1 MPTNENRPTSE
12 TERLPNRLIH
22 EKSPYLLQHAYNPV
36 DWYPW
41 GEEAF
46 QKARDENKLIFLSI
60 GYSTCHWCHVMENE
74 SFEDEEVAA
83 LMNEAF
89 VSIKVDREERPD
101 IDSIYMTAAVMMTQ
115 SGGWPLNI
123 IMTPNQKPIL
133 AMTYIPRTT
142 RFQRTGML
150 ELIPRIH
157 DLWRDDPDKVLDFA
171 EQVTTSLQNYSSI
184 SPGEALEASLLESS
198 YQGLSNQ
205 YDPVHGG
212 FGNAPKFPTPHNLLY
227 LLRYWKRSGDE
238 DALIMVEATLR
249 AMRFGGI
256 YDQLGYG
263 LHRYST
269 DAEWFAP
276 HFEKML
282 YDQAMIGMAYSDVY
296 LATGKP
302 EFEQTAREI
311 YTYVLRD
318 MLDAKG
324 GFYSAEDADSE
335 GVEGKYY
342 LWTTDEIRD
351 MLPEEQA
358 GFVIDTFNLSEAGN
372 FTEGKPEGNILHL
385 SQALGED
392 AERWEPIRKKLYEKR
407 EERIKPYKDDKV
419 LTDWNGLMIASLSKA
434 AQAFDEPQY
443 AQAAQAAADFIL
455 SEMRDEGERLLHRY
469 RDGEVGIDGT
479 VDDYAFFIWGLLEL
493 YETTFNVRY
502 LTSAIELQNQL
513 DAHFWDTVSG
523 GYFQTAND
531 GEELLTRIKKIDNSA
546 IPSGNSIALLNL
558 LRLGRITADTGYEE
572 RADQLSRAFSS
583 MVKRFPHAYPQL
595 LSGFNF
601 ALGPSFEVVIVG
613 DPEAEDTQAMLAALR
628 KDFNPNKVVLLRDKG
643 DDPPIAEFSEFT
655 KSMFS
660 IDGKATAFVC
670 TNYYCQKPTTDVEVM
685 RGLLRGEQ
693 GIGE

>member
-1 MPTNENRPTSE
+1 MPTNETRPT
-12 TERLPNRLIH
+12 TEIERHPNRLIH

-46 QKARDENKLIFLSI
+46 QKAREENKLIFLSI
-60 GYSTCHWCHVMENE
+60 GYSTCHWCHVMEDE

-101 IDSIYMTAAVMMTQ
+101 IDSIYMTVAVMMTQ

-123 IMTPNQKPIL
+123 IMTPDQKPVL
-133 AMTYIPRTT
+133 AMTYIPKTT

-150 ELIPRIH
+150 ELIPRIQ
-157 DLWRDDPDKVLDFA
+157 DLWRDDPQKVLDSA
-171 EQVTTSLQNYSSI
+171 EQVTTSLQNYSAI
-184 SPGEALEASLLESS
+184 SAGEALEDSLLGSA

-212 FGNAPKFPTPHNLLY
+212 FGSAPKFPTPHNLLY
-227 LLRYWKRSGDE
+227 LLHYWLRSGDE

-263 LHRYST
+263 FHRYST

-282 YDQAMIGMAYSDVY
+282 YDQAMLGMAYSDVF

-318 MLDAKG
+318 MLDTKG
-324 GFYSAEDADSE
+324 GFNSAEDADSE
-335 GVEGKYY
+335 GIEGKYY
-342 LWTTDEIRD
+342 LWTTDEIRIL
-351 MLPEEQA
+351 LPEDEA
-358 GFVIDTFNLSEAGN
+358 SFVIDKFNLSESGN

-385 SQALGED
+385 SQALGEG
-392 AERWEPIRKKLYEKR
+392 AERWEPIQRKLYEER
-407 EERIKPYKDDKV
+407 EKRIKPYKDDKV

-434 AQAFDEPQY
+434 AQAFNEPEY

-455 SEMRDEGERLLHRY
+455 SEMRDEGGRLLHRY
-469 RDGEVGIDGT
+469 RGGEVGINGT
-479 VDDYAFFIWGLLEL
+479 IDDYAFFIWGLLEL
-493 YETTFNVRY
+493 YETTFDVRY
-502 LTSAIELQNQL
+502 LTGAIELQSQL
-513 DAHFWDTVSG
+513 DAHFWDDTSG
-523 GYFQTAND
+523 GYFQTADD
-531 GEELLTRIKKIDNSA
+531 GEELLTRIKKIDDSA
-546 IPSGNSIALLNL
+546 IPSGNSIAMLNL
-558 LRLGRITADTGYEE
+558 LRLGRITADTEYEE

-583 MVKRFPHAYPQL
+583 MVTRFPHAYPQL

-613 DPEAEDTQAMLAALR
+613 DPDGEDTQAMLAALR
-628 KDFNPNKVVLLRDKG
+628 EDFNPNKVVLLRDKG
-643 DDPPIAEFSEFT
+643 DDPTIAEFAEFT

-660 IDGKATAFVC
+660 LNGRATAFVC

-685 RGLLRGEQ
+685 KGLLRGAQ
-693 GIGE
+693 GTGE